1 MWVGS
6 RKSKL
11 LWLRPACVCLSDLLS
26 LFWRVL
32 SCQVE
37 EYERGHGAGPQGT
50 REVNFCTPARKCG
63 PFWRRQALFS
73 RPLFGGQ
80 PSRGARVCRG
90 SIRFNP
96 VVSLLAAG
104 VLWGF
109 VLYAVLDDEA
119 VTVFGEW
126 QSWVTSTFT
135 WLYIVSQALPIPAP
149 CVSAPEPDA
158 RKHGS
163 QDYWLFYLFP
173 LCYYYG
179 DMKLGQAM

>member
-1 MWVGS
+1 MFAEAASASILWSPCLLPGS
-6 RKSKL
+6 S
-11 LWLRPACVCLSDLLS
+11 
-26 LFWRVL
+26 
-32 SCQVE
+32 
-37 EYERGHGAGPQGT
+37 
-50 REVNFCTPARKCG
+50 
-63 PFWRRQALFS
+63 
-73 RPLFGGQ
+73 
-80 PSRGARVCRG
+80 
-90 SIRFNP
+90 
-96 VVSLLAAG
+96 
-104 VLWGF
+104 GF